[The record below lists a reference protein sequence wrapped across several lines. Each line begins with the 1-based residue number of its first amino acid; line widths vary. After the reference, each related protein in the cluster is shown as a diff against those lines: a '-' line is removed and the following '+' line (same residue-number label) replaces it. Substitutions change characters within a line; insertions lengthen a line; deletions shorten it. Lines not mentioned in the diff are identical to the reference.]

1 MPANLEFRVW
11 TIVPTLRVLNINT
24 PVLLP
29 ITRQI
34 VVSVHLQVIRNF
46 VSVDSHLNFLAIAA
60 QRNVPV
66 VKNFY
71 LVVVC
76 HLL

>member
-46 VSVDSHLNFLAIAA
+46 VSVDSHLIW
-60 QRNVPV
+60 Q
-66 VKNFY
+66 
-71 LVVVC
+71 
-76 HLL
+76 LLHSVMYP